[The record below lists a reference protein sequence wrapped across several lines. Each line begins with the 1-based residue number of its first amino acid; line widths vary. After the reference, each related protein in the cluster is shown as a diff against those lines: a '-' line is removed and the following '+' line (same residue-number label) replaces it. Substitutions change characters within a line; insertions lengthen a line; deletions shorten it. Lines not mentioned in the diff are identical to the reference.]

1 MLARDIMDTR
11 FHTLKPHET
20 VAQAVKMF
28 QTASREEGKKIFGL
42 IVVDDADRLVGMLS
56 MYDILLFIQPKHMKI
71 WGEMEDLEPDRLFE
85 DLLGKVKGIQVGDIM
100 TTEVVTIGPET
111 HILSI
116 SDLTI
121 DKHIRRLPVSEDGR
135 IIGMGTYGT
144 PLKPAESIWTTWRR
158 VLLSC
163 WEWTSSRSG
172 NRANSDRRF
181 RRAVCCVIGPC
192 VSWARA

>member
-1 MLARDIMDTR
+1 MDIR
-11 FHTLKPHET
+11 FHTLKPNET

-71 WGEMEDLEPDRLFE
+71 WGEMDDLDPDRLFE
-85 DLLGKVKGIQVGDIM
+85 DSLRKVKGIQVGDIM

-116 SDLTI
+116 SDLMI
-121 DKHIRRLPVSEDGR
+121 NKHIRRLPVSEDGR
-135 IIGMGTYGT
+135 IIGMVYM
-144 PLKPAESIWTTWRR
+144 
-158 VLLSC
+158 
-163 WEWTSSRSG
+163 
-172 NRANSDRRF
+172 SDVF
-181 RRAVCCVIGPC
+181 YHMLTQFLD
-192 VSWARA
+192 

>member
-28 QTASREEGKKIFGL
+28 QTAGREEGKKIFGL

-56 MYDILLFIQPKHMKI
+56 MYDILLFIHPKHMKI
-71 WGEMEDLEPDRLFE
+71 WGEMADLEPDRLFN

-116 SDLTI
+116 SDLMI
-121 DKHIRRLPVSEDGR
+121 NKHIRRLPVSENGR
-135 IIGMGTYGT
+135 IIGMVYM
-144 PLKPAESIWTTWRR
+144 
-158 VLLSC
+158 
-163 WEWTSSRSG
+163 
-172 NRANSDRRF
+172 SDVF
-181 RRAVCCVIGPC
+181 YHMLTQFLD
-192 VSWARA
+192 

>member
-42 IVVDDADRLVGMLS
+42 IVVDDADRVVGMLS

-71 WGEMEDLEPDRLFE
+71 WGEMADLDPDRLFD
-85 DLLGKVKGIQVGDIM
+85 DLLRKVKGIQVGDIM

-116 SDLTI
+116 SDLMI
-121 DKHIRRLPVSEDGR
+121 NKHIRRLPVSKDGR
-135 IIGMGTYGT
+135 IIGMVYM
-144 PLKPAESIWTTWRR
+144 
-158 VLLSC
+158 
-163 WEWTSSRSG
+163 
-172 NRANSDRRF
+172 SDVF
-181 RRAVCCVIGPC
+181 YHMLTQFLD
-192 VSWARA
+192 

>member
-1 MLARDIMDTR
+1 MLARNIMDTR
-11 FHTLKPHET
+11 FHTLRPHET

-28 QTASREEGKKIFGL
+28 QIASREEGKKIFGL

-116 SDLTI
+116 SDLMI
-121 DKHIRRLPVSEDGR
+121 NKHIRRLPVSEDGR
-135 IIGMGTYGT
+135 IIGMVYM
-144 PLKPAESIWTTWRR
+144 
-158 VLLSC
+158 
-163 WEWTSSRSG
+163 
-172 NRANSDRRF
+172 SDVF
-181 RRAVCCVIGPC
+181 YHMLTQFLD
-192 VSWARA
+192 

>member
-71 WGEMEDLEPDRLFE
+71 WGEMEDLEPEHLFD

-100 TTEVVTIGPET
+100 TSEVVTIGPET

-116 SDLTI
+116 SDLMI
-121 DKHIRRLPVSEDGR
+121 NQHIRRLPVSEDGR
-135 IIGMGTYGT
+135 IIGMVYM
-144 PLKPAESIWTTWRR
+144 SD
-158 VLLSC
+158 VFYHLL
-163 WEWTSSRSG
+163 TQFLR
-172 NRANSDRRF
+172 
-181 RRAVCCVIGPC
+181 
-192 VSWARA
+192 

>member
-11 FHTLKPHET
+11 FHTLKSHET
-20 VAQAVKMF
+20 VTQAVKMF

-71 WGEMEDLEPDRLFE
+71 WGEMEDLEPDRLFD
-85 DLLGKVKGIQVGDIM
+85 DLLVKVKGIHVGDIM

-116 SDLTI
+116 SDLMI
-121 DKHIRRLPVSEDGR
+121 NKHIRRLPVSEDGR
-135 IIGMGTYGT
+135 ITGMVY
-144 PLKPAESIWTTWRR
+144 I
-158 VLLSC
+158 
-163 WEWTSSRSG
+163 
-172 NRANSDRRF
+172 SDVF
-181 RRAVCCVIGPC
+181 YHMLTQFLD
-192 VSWARA
+192 

>member
-71 WGEMEDLEPDRLFE
+71 WGEMEDLEPDRLFDAHPE
-85 DLLGKVKGIQVGDIM
+85 Y
-100 TTEVVTIGPET
+100 IGPNDQQA
-111 HILSI
+111 HPPPAGF
-116 SDLTI
+116 
-121 DKHIRRLPVSEDGR
+121 RRR
-135 IIGMGTYGT
+135 AHHRYG
-144 PLKPAESIWTTWRR
+144 LHVER
-158 VLLSC
+158 VLPHAH
-163 WEWTSSRSG
+163 TV
-172 NRANSDRRF
+172 F
-181 RRAVCCVIGPC
+181 RLKG
-192 VSWARA
+192 

>member
-1 MLARDIMDTR
+1 MLARDIMDIR

-42 IVVDDADRLVGMLS
+42 IVIDDADRLVGLLS

-71 WGEMEDLEPDRLFE
+71 WGEMEDLDPDLLF
-85 DLLGKVKGIQVGDIM
+85 DNLLGKVKGILVGDIM

-116 SDLTI
+116 SDLMI
-121 DKHIRRLPVSEDGR
+121 NKHIQAHPTLAGFRRRANHRHGLHVG
-135 IIGMGTYGT
+135 
-144 PLKPAESIWTTWRR
+144 R
-158 VLLSC
+158 VLPHAHTVFSLK
-163 WEWTSSRSG
+163 G
-172 NRANSDRRF
+172 
-181 RRAVCCVIGPC
+181 
-192 VSWARA
+192 

>member
-42 IVVDDADRLVGMLS
+42 IVVDDADRVVGMLS

-71 WGEMEDLEPDRLFE
+71 WGEMEDLEPERLFD

-100 TTEVVTIGPET
+100 TSEVVTIGPET

-116 SDLTI
+116 SDLMI
-121 DKHIRRLPVSEDGR
+121 NKHIRRLPVSEDGR
-135 IIGMGTYGT
+135 ITGMVY
-144 PLKPAESIWTTWRR
+144 I
-158 VLLSC
+158 
-163 WEWTSSRSG
+163 
-172 NRANSDRRF
+172 SDVF
-181 RRAVCCVIGPC
+181 YHMLTQFLD
-192 VSWARA
+192 

>member
-20 VAQAVKMF
+20 VAQAVKIF

-42 IVVDDADRLVGMLS
+42 IVVDETDRLVGMLS
-56 MYDILLFIQPKHMKI
+56 MYDILLFIQPKHIKI
-71 WGEMEDLEPDRLFE
+71 WGEMKDLEPDRLFE

-116 SDLTI
+116 SDLMI
-121 DKHIRRLPVSEDGR
+121 NKHIRRLPVSEKGR
-135 IIGMGTYGT
+135 IIGMVYM
-144 PLKPAESIWTTWRR
+144 
-158 VLLSC
+158 
-163 WEWTSSRSG
+163 
-172 NRANSDRRF
+172 SDVF
-181 RRAVCCVIGPC
+181 YHMLTQFLD
-192 VSWARA
+192 

>member
-85 DLLGKVKGIQVGDIM
+85 DLLRKVKGIQVGDIM

-116 SDLTI
+116 SDLMI
-121 DKHIRRLPVSEDGR
+121 NKHIRRLPVSEDGR
-135 IIGMGTYGT
+135 IIGMVYM
-144 PLKPAESIWTTWRR
+144 
-158 VLLSC
+158 
-163 WEWTSSRSG
+163 
-172 NRANSDRRF
+172 SDVF
-181 RRAVCCVIGPC
+181 YHMLTQFLD
-192 VSWARA
+192 

>member
-42 IVVDDADRLVGMLS
+42 IVVDDTDRLVGMLS
-56 MYDILLFIQPKHMKI
+56 MFDILLFIQPKHMKI
-71 WGEMEDLEPDRLFE
+71 WGEMADLEPDCLFD
-85 DLLGKVKGIQVGDIM
+85 DLLGKVKGIHVGDIM

-116 SDLTI
+116 SELMI
-121 DKHIRRLPVSEDGR
+121 NKHIRRLPVSEDGR
-135 IIGMGTYGT
+135 IIGMVYM
-144 PLKPAESIWTTWRR
+144 
-158 VLLSC
+158 
-163 WEWTSSRSG
+163 
-172 NRANSDRRF
+172 SDVF
-181 RRAVCCVIGPC
+181 YHMLTQFLD
-192 VSWARA
+192 

>member
-42 IVVDDADRLVGMLS
+42 IVVDDTDRLVGMLS
-56 MYDILLFIQPKHMKI
+56 MFDILLFIQPKHMKI
-71 WGEMEDLEPDRLFE
+71 WGEMADLEPDRLFD
-85 DLLGKVKGIQVGDIM
+85 DLLGKVKGIHVGDIM

-116 SDLTI
+116 SELMI
-121 DKHIRRLPVSEDGR
+121 NKHIRRLPVSEDGR
-135 IIGMGTYGT
+135 IIGMVYM
-144 PLKPAESIWTTWRR
+144 
-158 VLLSC
+158 
-163 WEWTSSRSG
+163 
-172 NRANSDRRF
+172 SDVF
-181 RRAVCCVIGPC
+181 YHMLTQFLD
-192 VSWARA
+192 

>member
-71 WGEMEDLEPDRLFE
+71 WGEMADLEPDRLFD
-85 DLLGKVKGIQVGDIM
+85 DLLGKVKGIHVGDIM
-100 TTEVVTIGPET
+100 TTEVVTVGPET

-116 SDLTI
+116 SDLMI
-121 DKHIRRLPVSEDGR
+121 NKHIRRLPVSEDGR
-135 IIGMGTYGT
+135 IIGMVYM
-144 PLKPAESIWTTWRR
+144 
-158 VLLSC
+158 
-163 WEWTSSRSG
+163 
-172 NRANSDRRF
+172 SDVF
-181 RRAVCCVIGPC
+181 YHMLTQFLD
-192 VSWARA
+192 

>member
-1 MLARDIMDTR
+1 MLARDIMDTH
-11 FHTLKPHET
+11 FHTLNPHET

-71 WGEMEDLEPDRLFE
+71 WGEMKDLEPDRLFE

-100 TTEVVTIGPET
+100 TTEVVAIGPET

-116 SDLTI
+116 SDLMI
-121 DKHIRRLPVSEDGR
+121 NKHIRRLPVSEDGH
-135 IIGMGTYGT
+135 IIGMVYM
-144 PLKPAESIWTTWRR
+144 
-158 VLLSC
+158 
-163 WEWTSSRSG
+163 
-172 NRANSDRRF
+172 SDVF
-181 RRAVCCVIGPC
+181 YHMLTQFLD
-192 VSWARA
+192 

>member
-42 IVVDDADRLVGMLS
+42 IVVDDADRLIGMLS

-71 WGEMEDLEPDRLFE
+71 WGEMADLEPDRLFD
-85 DLLGKVKGIQVGDIM
+85 DLLGKVKGIHVGDIM

-116 SDLTI
+116 SDLMI
-121 DKHIRRLPVSEDGR
+121 NKHIRRLPVSEDGR
-135 IIGMGTYGT
+135 IIGMVYM
-144 PLKPAESIWTTWRR
+144 
-158 VLLSC
+158 
-163 WEWTSSRSG
+163 
-172 NRANSDRRF
+172 SDVF
-181 RRAVCCVIGPC
+181 YHMLTQFLD
-192 VSWARA
+192 

>member
-42 IVVDDADRLVGMLS
+42 IVIDDADRLVGMLS

-71 WGEMEDLEPDRLFE
+71 WGEMEDLETDRLF
-85 DLLGKVKGIQVGDIM
+85 DNLLGKVKGIQVGDIM

-116 SDLTI
+116 SDLVI
-121 DKHIRRLPVSEDGR
+121 NKHIRRLPVSEDGR
-135 IIGMGTYGT
+135 IIGMVYM
-144 PLKPAESIWTTWRR
+144 
-158 VLLSC
+158 
-163 WEWTSSRSG
+163 
-172 NRANSDRRF
+172 SDVF
-181 RRAVCCVIGPC
+181 YHILTQFLD
-192 VSWARA
+192 

>member
-1 MLARDIMDTR
+1 MLARDIMDIR
-11 FHTLKPHET
+11 FHTLKPHDT

-71 WGEMEDLEPDRLFE
+71 WGEMEDLELDRLFE

-116 SDLTI
+116 SDLMI
-121 DKHIRRLPVSEDGR
+121 NKHIRRLPVSEDGR
-135 IIGMGTYGT
+135 IIGMVY
-144 PLKPAESIWTTWRR
+144 
-158 VLLSC
+158 V
-163 WEWTSSRSG
+163 
-172 NRANSDRRF
+172 SDVF
-181 RRAVCCVIGPC
+181 YHMLTQFLD
-192 VSWARA
+192 

>member
-71 WGEMEDLEPDRLFE
+71 WGEMMDLDPDRLFD
-85 DLLGKVKGIQVGDIM
+85 DLLGKVKGILVGDIM

-116 SDLTI
+116 SDLMI
-121 DKHIRRLPVSEDGR
+121 NKHIRRLPVSEDGR
-135 IIGMGTYGT
+135 IIGMVYMSNVFYHMLTEF
-144 PLKPAESIWTTWRR
+144 L
-158 VLLSC
+158 
-163 WEWTSSRSG
+163 
-172 NRANSDRRF
+172 D
-181 RRAVCCVIGPC
+181 
-192 VSWARA
+192 

>member
-11 FHTLKPHET
+11 FHTLKPDET

-28 QTASREEGKKIFGL
+28 QTAGREEGKKIFGL

-56 MYDILLFIQPKHMKI
+56 MYDILLFIHPKHMKI
-71 WGEMEDLEPDRLFE
+71 WGEMADLEPDRLFN

-116 SDLTI
+116 SDLMI
-121 DKHIRRLPVSEDGR
+121 NKHIRRLPVSENGR
-135 IIGMGTYGT
+135 IIGMVYM
-144 PLKPAESIWTTWRR
+144 
-158 VLLSC
+158 
-163 WEWTSSRSG
+163 
-172 NRANSDRRF
+172 SDVF
-181 RRAVCCVIGPC
+181 YHMLTQFLD
-192 VSWARA
+192 